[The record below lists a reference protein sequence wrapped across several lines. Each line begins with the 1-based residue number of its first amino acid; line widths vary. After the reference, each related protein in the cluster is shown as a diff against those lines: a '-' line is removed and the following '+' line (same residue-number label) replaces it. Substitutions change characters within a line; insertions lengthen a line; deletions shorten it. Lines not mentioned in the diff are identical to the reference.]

1 MTIEHNALRVMTSP
15 DIQGI
20 QYLAVC
26 DECGALLLHP
36 ERHETT
42 CPRIMP
48 PKPEPITPD
57 RHEWAKIIHA
67 HRPERVSYKPDAGV
81 VCICGKFHGAPFGH
95 SQHVAAMIANYVE
108 ANR

>member
-1 MTIEHNALRVMTSP
+1 MIEHNAIRVMTSP

-57 RHEWAKIIHA
+57 RHEWAQIIHA
-67 HRPERVSYKPDAGV
+67 HRGKPVTDMPGV
-81 VCICGKFHGAPFGH
+81 PIRCQCGHFIGASFAH
-95 SQHVAAMIANYVE
+95 AQHVAAMIANYVE